1 VHRRDARDATA
12 NAAGAGIEKSQKR
25 IPAGLDDSAETV
37 KDTGRFAGSPWAARG
52 FGETPG
58 GAPADEARRTGGAL
72 AGERVWEGTRLQQL
86 NRWMSQPWSVVKSDE
101 LYGISKWGHGY
112 FGVNEAGNVVVHP
125 TRDANVAID
134 LKQLVDEIRERG
146 IHPPILLRFSDI
158 LRHRIQ
164 EIHDAFRDAIANFQ
178 YRNVYR
184 CVYPI
189 KVNQQRHVVQEIVE
203 NSRPYGFG
211 LEAGSKP
218 ELFIALALIDDN
230 HTPLVCN
237 GYKDAEFIEA
247 VVLAQKIGRNILPVI
262 ERFGELELLIELGKR
277 HGVRPA
283 MGVRLKLASRGAG
296 RWESSS
302 GSGSKFGLT
311 IHEILQGLERL
322 KSEGL
327 ADCLRL
333 VHFHM
338 GSQITNIRSIHEAV
352 KEATR
357 IFVELHR
364 AGAGVD
370 SIDVGGGLGIDYDGS
385 RTNFGSSM
393 NYDLGEYARDVV
405 FGVQSICDEAG
416 VPHPVIYSES
426 GRALAS
432 PHSVLVTEVI
442 DVHETS
448 PPPVPSREEALAAA
462 EDGDVPSCILH
473 LYDSRAEL
481 SDKNLVEVLHDAVT
495 YRDEA
500 MHLFK
505 LGYLTLRQRDL
516 AERLFWS
523 IATEVYRRSQ
533 LLDYAPDELHEL
545 ETLLSDTY
553 VCNYSV
559 FQSIPDNWACGQ
571 LFPIA
576 PIHRLNEYPDRRATL
591 ADITCDSDGK
601 VDRFVDQRDVK
612 KVLELH
618 RYTGEPYYLG
628 TFLVGAYQEILGDLH
643 NLFGDTHA
651 VHVHLDGDG
660 RPAIE
665 TVVKGDTVRE
675 VLSYVQ
681 FSAEELAAMFR
692 KGVERA
698 GRDGKISVSEL
709 GQLLHFYE
717 SGLEGYTYLE

>member
-1 VHRRDARDATA
+1 
-12 NAAGAGIEKSQKR
+12 
-25 IPAGLDDSAETV
+25 
-37 KDTGRFAGSPWAARG
+37 
-52 FGETPG
+52 
-58 GAPADEARRTGGAL
+58 
-72 AGERVWEGTRLQQL
+72 
-86 NRWMSQPWSVVKSDE
+86 VVKSDE
-101 LYGISKWGHGY
+101 LYGISRWGHGY
-112 FGVNEAGNVVVHP
+112 FGTNDLGNIVVYP
-125 TRDANVAID
+125 TRDPKVTVD
-134 LKQLVDEIRERG
+134 LKKLVDDIRQRG
-146 IHPPILLRFSDI
+146 IETPILLRFSDI
-158 LRHRIQ
+158 VRHRIT
-164 EIHDAFRDAIANFQ
+164 EIHDAFRDAIAEFHYSNG
-178 YRNVYR
+178 YR

-189 KVNQQRHVVQEIVE
+189 KVNQQRHVVQEIVDH
-203 NSRPYGFG
+203 SRQYGFG

-218 ELFIALALIDDN
+218 ELFIALALIEDDT
-230 HTPLVCN
+230 TPIICN

-247 VVLAQKIGRNILPVI
+247 VVLAQKIGRNIIPVI
-262 ERFGELELLIELGKR
+262 ERFAELELLIEGAKK
-277 HGVRPA
+277 HNVRPKL
-283 MGVRLKLASRGAG
+283 GVRLKLASRGAG

-311 IHEILQGLERL
+311 VREILRGLERL
-322 KSEGL
+322 KQEDLQGG
-327 ADCLRL
+327 LRL

-338 GSQITNIRSIHEAV
+338 GSQITAIRAINEAI
-352 KEATR
+352 KEAMR
-357 IFVELHR
+357 FYVELHR
-364 AGAGVD
+364 LGAGVD

-405 FGVQSICDEAG
+405 FSIQSICDECD
-416 VPHPVIYSES
+416 VPHPMILSES
-426 GRALAS
+426 GRAIAA
-432 PHSVLVTEVI
+432 PHSVLVVEVI
-442 DVHETS
+442 DSHQITK
-448 PPPVPSREEALAAA
+448 PDVPTREELKASAGDDEVPAPIEHLA
-462 EDGDVPSCILH
+462 DT
-473 LYDSRAEL
+473 RAEL
-481 SDKNLVEVLHDAVT
+481 TDKNLVEILHDAVS

-500 MHLFK
+500 YNLFK
-505 LGYLTLRQRDL
+505 LGFLSLEQRDL

-523 IATEVYRRSQ
+523 IAIDVYRRSQ
-533 LLDYAPDELHEL
+533 GLDYVPDELGEL
-545 ETLLSDTY
+545 ETLLADAY

-576 PIHRLNEYPDRRATL
+576 PIHRLGEYPDRRCTL
-591 ADITCDSDGK
+591 VDITCDSDGK

-618 RYTGEPYYLG
+618 QLNNEPYFLG

-651 VHVHLDGDG
+651 VHVHLDDDG

-681 FSAEELAAMFR
+681 FSAESLAALFR
-692 KGVERA
+692 KSVERA
-698 GRDGKISVSEL
+698 GRDGRISLAEV

>member
-1 VHRRDARDATA
+1 MQQA
-12 NAAGAGIEKSQKR
+12 NH
-25 IPAGLDDSAETV
+25 
-37 KDTGRFAGSPWAARG
+37 
-52 FGETPG
+52 
-58 GAPADEARRTGGAL
+58 
-72 AGERVWEGTRLQQL
+72 
-86 NRWMSQPWSVVKSDE
+86 WMNESWSVVKSDE

-112 FGVNEAGNVVVHP
+112 FGTNEQGNIVVHP
-125 TRDANVAID
+125 TRDPAVGID
-134 LKQLVDEIRERG
+134 LKQLVDEIRQRG

-158 LRHRIQ
+158 LKNRLQ
-164 EIHDAFRDAIANFQ
+164 EIHDAFRDAIANFHYQ
-178 YRNVYR
+178 NVYR

-203 NSRPYGFG
+203 NSRPFGFG

-218 ELFIALALIDDN
+218 ELFIALALINDDT
-230 HTPLVCN
+230 TPLICN

-262 ERFGELELLIELGKR
+262 ERFAELELLIEGGKK
-277 HGVRPA
+277 HNVRPK

-311 IHEILQGLERL
+311 VGEILQGLQRL
-322 KSEGL
+322 EQEGL

-338 GSQITNIRSIHEAV
+338 GSQITNIRSINEAV

-357 IFVELHR
+357 IFVELVKC
-364 AGAGVD
+364 GAGVD

-405 FGVQSICDEAG
+405 FGIQSICDESG
-416 VPHPVIYSES
+416 VPHPTIYSES
-426 GRALAS
+426 GRALTS

-442 DVHETS
+442 DVHEMT
-448 PPPVPSREEALAAA
+448 PPPVPTREEVLKSAGD
-462 EDGDVPSCILH
+462 EDVPVSILH

-505 LGYLTLRQRDL
+505 LGYLSLLQRDL

-523 IATEVYRRSQ
+523 IAIDVYRRSQ
-533 LLDYAPDELHEL
+533 SLEYAPDELNEL

-571 LFPIA
+571 LFPIT
-576 PIHRLNEYPDRRATL
+576 PIHRLNEYPSRRATL
-591 ADITCDSDGK
+591 VDITCDSDGK

-618 RYTGEPYYLG
+618 RFTGEPYYLG

-651 VHVHLDGDG
+651 VHVHLDDDN

-692 KGVERA
+692 KVVERA
-698 GRDGKISVSEL
+698 GRDGKISVSEV
-709 GQLLHFYE
+709 GQLLYFYE